1 MSEFNDGMY
10 DFSILRDIRK
20 NEKLSIAELTE
31 RSGVSAAVI
40 SKLERNQI
48 TAGLETIGKLARAFG
63 ISAADLINAAEN
75 RHARL
80 SKMTERDTDGFHFQ
94 EISYS
99 NMKGLRGTAPAGAV
113 LERPHLHRS
122 GSEVCWVLKGR
133 VIFSLPEGDY
143 KLSAGESIM
152 FDALNRHRYQVLE
165 DCEVFIVHLK
175 EGFKL

>member
-1 MSEFNDGMY
+1 MNETTESMY

-20 NEKLSIAELTE
+20 RENLSIADLTE

-40 SKLERNQI
+40 SKLERSQI

-63 ISAADLINAAEN
+63 ISAADLIKAAEN

-80 SKMTERDTDGFHFQ
+80 ADASERDTDGFHFQ

-99 NMKGLRGTAPAGAV
+99 NMKGLRGTAPAGAI
-113 LERPHLHRS
+113 LERPYLHRS
-122 GSEVCWVLKGR
+122 GSEMCWVLKGR
-133 VIFSLPEGDY
+133 VVFSLPEGDY
-143 KLSAGESIM
+143 DLSAGKSIM
-152 FDALNRHRYQVLE
+152 FDALNRHRYRVVE
-165 DCEVFIVHLK
+165 DCELFIVHLK

>member
-1 MSEFNDGMY
+1 MNEAAEPMY

-20 NEKLSIAELTE
+20 HENLSIADLTE

-48 TAGLETIGKLARAFG
+48 TAGLETLGKLARAFG
-63 ISAADLINAAEN
+63 ISAADLIKAAEN

-80 SKMTERDTDGFHFQ
+80 AEATERDADGFHFH

-99 NMKGLRGTAPAGAV
+99 NMKGLLGTAPAGTV

-122 GSEVCWVLKGR
+122 GSEMCWVLKGR
-133 VIFSLPEGDY
+133 VVFSLPEGDY
-143 KLSAGESIM
+143 DLSAGQSIM
-152 FDALNRHRYQVLE
+152 FDALHRHRYRVLQ
-165 DCEVFIVHLK
+165 DCELFIVHLK